1 VSVSLPYVGIGFW
14 RHFPEQDQNGK
25 SLAKAV
31 LAFQEQFGFD
41 LVKITPASTWQ
52 VQDFGFASHWN
63 GNPTGKR
70 EILDGSIQFLHKLK
84 GRNPSNFFLEQARI
98 AVLEVKEGLKETK
111 PVLQTLFSPST
122 QLVQL
127 VGVEGLK
134 ELAASNP
141 VLLCSSLD
149 YLLESTCYQMDCL
162 ADSDA
167 LFYAIGQAGPIDQAL
182 GSFQEMFEA
191 FDAVPLQDRAGKQT
205 VVHLHGENLPSFL
218 LDALPE
224 YCLIHY
230 EQNPDIVVKPN
241 HWPGLSLKQL
251 HAPEQEKLRPFLTAG
266 CVLPMHF
273 PTNIIQQWKA
283 KYSL

>member
-1 VSVSLPYVGIGFW
+1 MSVSLPNAGISFW

-25 SLAKAV
+25 TLAKAV

-52 VQDFGFASHWN
+52 LQDYGFLSHWN
-63 GNPTGKR
+63 GNLSGKR
-70 EILDGSIQFLHKLK
+70 EIVDASIQQLGKLK
-84 GRNPSNFFLEQARI
+84 QKKPVQFYLEQARI

-127 VGVEGLK
+127 LGVEGVK

-141 VLLCSSLD
+141 VLLRSCLD
-149 YLLESTCYQMDCL
+149 LLLESTCYQIEGL
-162 ADSDA
+162 ADADA
-167 LFYAIGQAGPIDQAL
+167 LFYAIGQAGPLHQAL

-191 FDAVPLQDRAGKQT
+191 FDVVPLKERAGKET
-205 VVHLHGENLPSFL
+205 VVHLHGEKLPSFL
-218 LDALPE
+218 MGAIPD
-224 YCLIHY
+224 YCYLHY
-230 EQNPDIVVKPN
+230 EQNRGIVVKPN

-251 HAPEQEKLRPFLTAG
+251 YAPEQEVQIPFLTAG

-273 PTNIIQQWKA
+273 PTDMIQQWKA